1 MFALALWAWPS
12 APAELPIHWNVAGQI
27 NGYGSKLMGL
37 GLLPVVALG
46 GYALIG
52 LTAVIRPEQFDGR
65 VRSALSWFRLGYVLM
80 MAGVFGVVVAAARG
94 SNVNMNYVVMP
105 LLALMMIT
113 AANLLVQ
120 LSRYKSAK
128 TAPPGG
134 GVQA

>member
-12 APAELPIHWNVAGQI
+12 APASVPIHWNVAGQI

-37 GLLPVVALG
+37 GLLPAVALA

-65 VRSALSWFRLGYVLM
+65 VRNALSWFRLGYVLM
-80 MAGVFGVVVAAARG
+80 MAGVFGVVAAAARG

-120 LSRYKSAK
+120 LSRYKSTK

-134 GVQA
+134 PIET